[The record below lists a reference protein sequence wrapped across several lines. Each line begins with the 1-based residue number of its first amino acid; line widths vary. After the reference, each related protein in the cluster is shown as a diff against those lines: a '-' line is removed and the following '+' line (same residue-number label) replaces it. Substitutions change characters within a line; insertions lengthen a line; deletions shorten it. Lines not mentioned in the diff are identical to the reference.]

1 MGFWRL
7 SGIKLI
13 MDEKEETLK
22 EKTALF
28 LGISVDEILH
38 FELLKKALDARRNRP
53 PHYVCAVKIKVND
66 NVRLCNKSNEDIQIQ
81 EIADEQQ
88 TACPVLRT
96 RPENPVLIAGSGPAG
111 LFAALVLLQNHVPV
125 LLLERGQPILQR
137 ARDVEKFWQEG
148 LLNPASNVLFGEGGA
163 GTFSDGKLTCRTK
176 NPSALWV
183 RKMLVEMG
191 APANI
196 ITDAKPHIGTDRLRG
211 TIINFREKLCSMGG
225 VIRFGAQITD
235 FIIEKDAIAGIV
247 INEKEE
253 MKAKSLILAI
263 GQNSDDTYEKLLSR
277 GVKMEAK
284 PFALGLRV
292 EHPQELINSIQY
304 GKWKEQAALP
314 PAEYFLTASA
324 PHLQRSIYTFCM
336 CPGGSVIGC
345 SVFPG
350 HVLANGMSNSLRDGE
365 FANSA
370 VVVNIRIDDFF
381 KGMNPLAGLD
391 FRRLW
396 EKKAFLAG
404 GGDYFAPAQRLL
416 DFLDNKPPV
425 SVGKTSFRPG
435 VRPALMQEILPGYVS
450 EALRFGLREFDK
462 KMKGFLTRDA
472 HLIGVETRTSAPLRI
487 CRDRE
492 GQSETIR
499 GIYPC
504 GEGSGYAGGIVSSA
518 LDGIRAAE
526 NLLSS
531 NS

>member
-1 MGFWRL
+1 MGLWRL
-7 SGIKLI
+7 SGIKLRI
-13 MDEKEETLK
+13 DEKEETLK
-22 EKTALF
+22 EKAALF
-28 LGISVDEILH
+28 SGIAVDEILH
-38 FELLKKALDARRNRP
+38 YELLKKALDARRNRP
-53 PHYVCAVKIKVND
+53 PHYVCVVKIKVKD
-66 NVRLCNKSNEDIQIQ
+66 NVLLNNRSKENIQIQ
-81 EIADEQQ
+81 EIAEERQ
-88 TACPVLRT
+88 TAFPVLRAWT
-96 RPENPVLIAGSGPAG
+96 DNPVLVGGGGPAG
-111 LFAALVLLQNHVPV
+111 LFAALVLLQNHIPV
-125 LLLERGQPILQR
+125 MLLERGRPILQR
-137 ARDVEKFWQEG
+137 TRDVEKFWQEG
-148 LLNPASNVLFGEGGA
+148 LLNPVSNVLFGEGGA

-176 NPSALWV
+176 NPSALWG

-211 TIINFREKLCSMGG
+211 TIINFREKLIAMGG
-225 VIRFGAQITD
+225 SIRFGAQITD
-235 FIIEKDAIAGIV
+235 FIIEKNAIAGVV
-247 INEKEE
+247 INGEE
-253 MKAKSLILAI
+253 EIKTKYLILAI
-263 GQNSDDTYEKLLSR
+263 GQNSDDTYEKLHSR

-304 GKWKEQAALP
+304 GRWKEQAALP

-324 PHLQRSIYTFCM
+324 PHWHRSIYTFCM

-350 HVLANGMSNSLRDGE
+350 HVLVNGMSNSLRDGE

-370 VVVNIRIDDFF
+370 VVVNIRTDDFV
-381 KGMNPLAGLD
+381 KGINPLAGLE

-404 GGDYFAPAQRLL
+404 GGDYFAPAQRLP

-425 SVGKTSFRPG
+425 SIGKTSFRPG
-435 VRPALMQEILPGYVS
+435 VRPALMHDILPDYVS

-487 CRDRE
+487 CRGRD